1 MSASVRPHSPSTTAV
16 PRRTLI
22 AAGAWTVPVVAA
34 ATAAPAY
41 AASNCNGGT
50 ARAVTWQTN
59 SPTDTNPVT
68 NTTQVGTVA
77 GNTLSVGSTYTGT
90 AGSRAV
96 RNMASYSV
104 TTTNDSFEL
113 SNNIPPAGTAN
124 IEGNYQTATFTFGTR
139 VQSVTFTIDDIDRA
153 STGQS
158 AFADRVAIIPG
169 TSANVSGV
177 GGADIT
183 GSGTTTS
190 PWQTTTETGAYEARQ
205 SVDVTIIGAFT
216 SFSIKYWSYIG
227 APASAQM
234 WIRIRNM
241 QVRTCV

>member
-1 MSASVRPHSPSTTAV
+1 MAPTVRPDGHRTPTQL
-16 PRRTLI
+16 PRRTLV
-22 AAGAWTVPVVAA
+22 AAGAWTVPVVVA

-50 ARAVTWQTN
+50 VRTVTWQTN
-59 SPTDTNPVT
+59 SATGGS
-68 NTTQVGTVA
+68 NTSQTGTIT
-77 GNTLSVGSTYTGT
+77 GNTLSVSSSYAGS
-90 AGSRAV
+90 AGSRAT

-104 TTTNDSFEL
+104 NSTNDSFEL

-124 IEGNYQTATFTFGTR
+124 IESNYQTATFTFGSR

-169 TSANVSGV
+169 TSASASGV
-177 GGADIT
+177 GGADIMGT
-183 GSGTTTS
+183 GTTGT

-205 SVDVTIIGAFT
+205 SVDVTITGAFT
-216 SFSIKYWSYIG
+216 SFSIRYWTYIG

-241 QVRTCV
+241 QVRTCA